1 MGTCKLHERE
11 SSAQRRVKEK
21 GKTSWA
27 QLRLS
32 LKIGRRKQET
42 RYKICMYK
50 SKSYATN
57 FDALA
62 HTKYVCVLHSF
73 ASCTHTNTH
82 VHSTNCV
89 QHNKDAK
96 HKEERGGG
104 RQAGELGHC
113 HKWRW
118 RFGDAV
124 VDWHKAS
131 VDDDVDE
138 SCALL
143 SNSFPPSPSASP
155 SLSMSLSP
163 SVAASAISGRLS
175 NKLATL
181 KCCSEMNA
189 NVCIADNDQVPSIS
203 NRTFWHWDRGF
214 AASNPNATTT
224 WIALDFYEVCFV

>member
-1 MGTCKLHERE
+1 MHSLTQNMCV
-11 SSAQRRVKEK
+11 SCIA
-21 GKTSWA
+21 
-27 QLRLS
+27 LRL
-32 LKIGRRKQET
+32 
-42 RYKICMYK
+42 
-50 SKSYATN
+50 
-57 FDALA
+57 
-62 HTKYVCVLHSF
+62 
-73 ASCTHTNTH
+73 THTHTH
-82 VHSTNCV
+82 TCTDCV

-96 HKEERGGG
+96 HKEERGG
-104 RQAGELGHC
+104 RKAGELGHC

-131 VDDDVDE
+131 ADDDVDE

-143 SNSFPPSPSASP
+143 SNIFFPPSPPP
-155 SLSMSLSP
+155 SLSMSLSLSLCV
-163 SVAASAISGRLS
+163 SVVASAISGRLS

-203 NRTFWHWDRGF
+203 NRTFWYWDRGF
-214 AASNPNATTT
+214 AASNPNVTAT

>member
-1 MGTCKLHERE
+1 MHSLTQNMCV
-11 SSAQRRVKEK
+11 SCIA
-21 GKTSWA
+21 
-27 QLRLS
+27 LRL
-32 LKIGRRKQET
+32 
-42 RYKICMYK
+42 
-50 SKSYATN
+50 
-57 FDALA
+57 
-62 HTKYVCVLHSF
+62 
-73 ASCTHTNTH
+73 THTHTRAQTVCNTIKMP
-82 VHSTNCV
+82 SI
-89 QHNKDAK
+89 
-96 HKEERGGG
+96 RRSGGGG
-104 RQAGELGHC
+104 RKAGELGHC

-143 SNSFPPSPSASP
+143 SNIFFPPSPPP
-155 SLSMSLSP
+155 SLSMSLSL
-163 SVAASAISGRLS
+163 SLCVAVVASAISGRLS

-214 AASNPNATTT
+214 AASNPNVTAT

>member
-1 MGTCKLHERE
+1 
-11 SSAQRRVKEK
+11 
-21 GKTSWA
+21 
-27 QLRLS
+27 
-32 LKIGRRKQET
+32 
-42 RYKICMYK
+42 MYK
-50 SKSYATN
+50 SKSCATN

-73 ASCTHTNTH
+73 ASYTHTH
-82 VHSTNCV
+82 MHSTDCV

-96 HKEERGGG
+96 HKQRGREGEAG
-104 RQAGELGHC
+104 QAEELGHC

-143 SNSFPPSPSASP
+143 SNIFCPPLLLRL
-155 SLSMSLSP
+155 SLSLCA
-163 SVAASAISGRLS
+163 SVIASAISGRLS

-189 NVCIADNDQVPSIS
+189 SVCIADNDQVPSIS
-203 NRTFWHWDRGF
+203 NRTFWHWHRGC
-214 AASNPNATTT
+214 ASLESKPNYNVNSFRFLWSVICLATYPLA
-224 WIALDFYEVCFV
+224 WPRVGGGGQG